1 MVKSYLPL
9 RSIDKKTGKPTGPI
23 LMAEIVKNKPK
34 NILSYTVIWNKN
46 TCPNDI
52 IKSYFYGF
60 NLLDVCSKFYYDKYE
75 LDYMITSILQNPES

>member
-34 NILSYTVIWNKN
+34 KTVSGYYFDGKNSYTIYKDARGKE
-46 TCPNDI
+46 TMKKDRHEHT
-52 IKSYFYGF
+52 K
-60 NLLDVCSKFYYDKYE
+60 
-75 LDYMITSILQNPES
+75 T

>member
-34 NILSYTVIWNKN
+34 KTVNGYYFDGKNSYTLYK
-46 TCPNDI
+46 D
-52 IKSYFYGF
+52 
-60 NLLDVCSKFYYDKYE
+60 
-75 LDYMITSILQNPES
+75 